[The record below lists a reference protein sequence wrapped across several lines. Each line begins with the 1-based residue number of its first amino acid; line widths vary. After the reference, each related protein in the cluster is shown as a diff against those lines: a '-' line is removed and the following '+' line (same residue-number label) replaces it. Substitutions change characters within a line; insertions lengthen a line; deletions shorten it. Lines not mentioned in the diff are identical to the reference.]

1 MRRVGLARM
10 PGPLHVD
17 AGTHT
22 LHNDRRQRQARLRKA
37 RRVALA
43 GIVALLATAVAVS
56 LAYAGSVGS
65 IAGGVRIAGVDVGG
79 KSADDVVLA
88 LQQRSAALVDRP
100 VVFVAGTQRFEFT
113 ARQLGVTVDWRA
125 AVDSARR
132 DGGGF
137 GPLRG
142 FRRLALR
149 LSGQDITPP
158 IAAYDATVSSA
169 VRALAAK
176 VDRPQVPAAI
186 VLKGLE
192 PSIVPGTPGRVLDAG
207 AARAVLLSALASLE
221 RGATVTLPLRRQGV
235 RVTTASLT
243 PVLER
248 LRTMLSGP
256 VQLRYGSAYAAVT
269 PRQLAAMIEVPEPGS
284 RTLRI
289 GGPAAERVLD
299 RLTKLVDRPATPATF
314 SIGADGLP
322 AIVPAILGRTLDR
335 SATEQSILRA
345 AAAATGR
352 MGELVVATALPT
364 RTTEQAAAMGI
375 KEVVGTYETTYGG
388 IANRLHNV
396 RLVAELVD
404 DHYIA
409 PGATF
414 SFNRT
419 TGERSAK
426 RGFLEAPVI
435 INGELQSGIGGG
447 VCQVST
453 TVFNAAFE
461 AGLPITE
468 RTNHALYISHYPLG
482 RDATVDYPGTDLQ
495 FRNDTDHWIWV
506 RAFIGDSSLRVTL
519 FGTSPGRRIESTAT
533 PLHAIG
539 AVPVRKLPDPA
550 LPKGKKVVDETIPSS
565 PPLATSVH
573 RVVYNAKGKVLYDS
587 TWYSSYR
594 GQPQVVHVGTK
605 PKPANKAAADKS
617 GKIIALH

>member
-1 MRRVGLARM
+1 MLV
-10 PGPLHVD
+10 PLHVD

-22 LHNDRRQRQARLRKA
+22 LQNDRRQRQARLRKA

-43 GIVALLATAVAVS
+43 GLVALLATAVAVS

-65 IAGGVRIAGVDVGG
+65 IAGGVRIAGIDVGG
-79 KSADDVVLA
+79 RSADEAVLA

-100 VVFVAGTQRFEFT
+100 VVFVAGGQRFEFT
-113 ARQLGVTVDWRA
+113 ARQLGVTVDWSA

-132 DGGGF
+132 DGAGF

-142 FRRLALR
+142 FRRLVLR
-149 LSGQDITPP
+149 LSGQDISPP

-186 VLKGLE
+186 VLEGLE
-192 PSIVPGTPGRVLDAG
+192 PSIVPGTPGRVLDTG
-207 AARAVLLSALASLE
+207 ATRAVLLSALASLE
-221 RGATVTLPLRRQGV
+221 RGAVATLPLRRQDV

-256 VQLRYGSAYAAVT
+256 VQLRFGGAYAAVM

-299 RLTKLVDRPATPATF
+299 RLTKLVDRPATAATF
-314 SIGADGLP
+314 SIGTDGLP
-322 AIVPAILGRTLDR
+322 AVVPSVAGRTLDR
-335 SATEQSILRA
+335 TATAQSILRA
-345 AAAATGR
+345 AALPAGRTGD
-352 MGELVVATALPT
+352 LVVTTAQPT
-364 RTTEQAAAMGI
+364 RTTEEATAMGI

-396 RLVAELVD
+396 RLVAELID

-495 FRNDTDHWIWV
+495 FRNDTKRWIWV

-519 FGTSPGRRIESTAT
+519 FGTSPGRRVESSTT

-550 LPKGKKVVDETIPSS
+550 LPKGKKVVDEDIPSS

-573 RVVYNAKGKVLYDS
+573 RVVYDAKGKVLYDN

-605 PKPANKAAADKS
+605 PKPVNKAAADKA